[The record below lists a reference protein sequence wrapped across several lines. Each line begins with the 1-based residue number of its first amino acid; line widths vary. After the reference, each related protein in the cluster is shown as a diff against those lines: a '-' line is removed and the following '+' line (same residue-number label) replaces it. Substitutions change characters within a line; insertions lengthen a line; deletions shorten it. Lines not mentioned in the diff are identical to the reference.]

1 VPTPGVGSFAALLRA
16 YLEDL
21 RRRRFSEALRAHVK
35 RELPRLFAFL
45 HAKHVRDVR
54 RIDEAHLTRFTRE
67 LAWAPSG
74 RGGRL
79 SLSTRS
85 TYLATLKGF
94 FAFLER
100 RGILLRDPALGLE
113 LPKIKRLPR
122 NVLSER
128 EARRLVNA
136 PFPGTTLGRR
146 DRAILEL
153 LYGTGI
159 RVGECERLDTTD
171 LDLSSGTLLV
181 RNGKGRKDRIVP
193 LTAYATAALD
203 LYLRE
208 DRPELV
214 RRASPP
220 ALFLARGT
228 GRRLM
233 LQTIERLVKVHGQA
247 AGIRGRV
254 TPHALRHAC
263 ATHLLQGGADVR
275 HVQALLGHKSL
286 NTTARYTKVAIADL
300 RAVIERAH
308 PREKAEKRTLRGPKK
323 Q

>member
-1 VPTPGVGSFAALLRA
+1 VPTRGAGSFVALLLA

-45 HAKHVRDVR
+45 HAKHVCDVR
-54 RIDEAHLTRFTRE
+54 QIDEAHLVRFARE
-67 LAWAPSG
+67 LGRAPRP
-74 RGGRL
+74 RGGAL
-79 SLSTRS
+79 SLSSRS

-100 RGILLRDPALGLE
+100 RGLILRNPALVLE
-113 LPKIKRLPR
+113 LPRARRLPR

-136 PFPGTTLGRR
+136 PFPGSTLGRR

-153 LYGTGI
+153 LYGSGI

-171 LDLSSGTLLV
+171 LDLSSGTLLI
-181 RNGKGRKDRIVP
+181 RNGKGRKDRVVP
-193 LTAYATAALD
+193 LTERAAKALAF
-203 LYLRE
+203 YLTE
-208 DRPELV
+208 PRPTLV
-214 RRASPP
+214 CRVSPP
-220 ALFLARGT
+220 ALFLARG
-228 GRRLM
+228 GRRLKRGS
-233 LQTIERLVKVHGQA
+233 LEKLVRVHGKQ
-247 AGIRGRV
+247 AGIAPRV
-254 TPHALRHAC
+254 TPHAMRHAC
-263 ATHLLQGGADVR
+263 ATHLVRGGADVR
-275 HVQALLGHKSL
+275 HVQALLGHGSL
-286 NTTARYTKVAIADL
+286 NTTARYTRVAITDL

-308 PREKAEKRTLRGPKK
+308 PREKNEKRPLRGPKR